1 MKIGGKMDPRKASLK
16 TVTLSIIG
24 IVVAIFILA
33 AITVIP
39 AGNVGVIV
47 LFGKVRPKIIN
58 PGLHLVNPL
67 ANVVKMETRLRE
79 YTMSIAHEEGLRQG
93 DDAIDALTSEGLT
106 VRLDLTA
113 WYRLT
118 PEKAPWVYNEIGSDY
133 DRKIIRPTLRTA
145 IRDIVVQFTA
155 EDIYSSKRDTV
166 VHSIRT
172 RSQSL
177 LEGKGVEIDKILLR
191 NVILPTKISDA
202 IDMKLAAEQDARKM
216 EFVLQKEHLEKERK
230 VVEAEGIREA
240 NKIIAQGLTAGYI
253 QWYRIEMLKQLV
265 NSPNNTIIMIP
276 DDMKGTSPIILNT
289 N

>member
-1 MKIGGKMDPRKASLK
+1 MDPRKASLK
-16 TVTLSIIG
+16 TVILSIIG